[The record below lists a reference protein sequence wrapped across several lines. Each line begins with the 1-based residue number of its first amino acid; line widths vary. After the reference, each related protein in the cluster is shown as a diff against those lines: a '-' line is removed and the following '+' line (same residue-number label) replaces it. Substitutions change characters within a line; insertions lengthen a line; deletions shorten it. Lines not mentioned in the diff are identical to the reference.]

1 MPAEKNN
8 ADKDSN
14 ETVRQRLMEWGEWQ
28 RNLKGVG
35 LGYSRH
41 ASFMADA
48 GGEARNALHDEGVNE
63 QAESVEEIICNLR
76 RRYPDLYPFIVEIY
90 FNQSPTTIAAQNL
103 KCSERAFRDRLRLAE
118 MFVAGALFHEP
129 LYLDSHQR

>member
-1 MPAEKNN
+1 MSSEKINT
-8 ADKDSN
+8 DKDSS
-14 ETVRQRLMEWGEWQ
+14 ESVRQRLMEWGEWQ
-28 RNLKGVG
+28 RNLEGVG

-48 GGEARNALHDEGVNE
+48 GGESRNSLHDEGTNE

-76 RRYPDLYPFIVEIY
+76 RLYPSLYPMIVEIY

-103 KCSERAFRDRLRLAE
+103 KCSERTFRERLRLAE

-129 LYLDSHQR
+129 LYLDRHQR